1 MASGLFALLDD
12 IAVLAKAAAAS
23 VDDLATA
30 ALKASAKSMGVVID
44 DAAVTPQ
51 YVRGIAPKRELPV
64 IKRITL
70 GSLRNKFLIILPL
83 ALILSTWAPATL
95 PWLLLIGGS
104 YLAYEGAE
112 KVLGWFGV
120 HLHGH
125 DKKAETEKVR
135 SEKEFEDKLVGGA
148 VRTDLILST
157 EIMLIS
163 LANVESSNFWER
175 LGILVIIAFVM
186 TIGVYGVVAVLV
198 KMDDVGVRLAQWP
211 GKSLPALGRGL
222 VKGMPHVFTV
232 LSVVGPIAMLWVGGH
247 SVVKSLYD
255 IGLVTALYDVEHTIT
270 HAVEAAGG
278 VVQWLAAT
286 LYSAVVGCVWGIAIV
301 GIVAV
306 VSKIRTGT
314 STH

>member
-1 MASGLFALLDD
+1 
-12 IAVLAKAAAAS
+12 
-23 VDDLATA
+23 
-30 ALKASAKSMGVVID
+30 
-44 DAAVTPQ
+44 
-51 YVRGIAPKRELPV
+51 
-64 IKRITL
+64 
-70 GSLRNKFLIILPL
+70 
-83 ALILSTWAPATL
+83 
-95 PWLLLIGGS
+95 
-104 YLAYEGAE
+104 
-112 KVLGWFGV
+112 
-120 HLHGH
+120 
-125 DKKAETEKVR
+125 
-135 SEKEFEDKLVGGA
+135 
-148 VRTDLILST
+148 
-157 EIMLIS
+157 MLIS

-232 LSVVGPIAMLWVGGH
+232 LSVVGTIAMLWVGGH
-247 SVVKSLYD
+247 IVVKSLYD